1 MLYTLMTPGPVP
13 LPPEVLQS
21 LAQPM
26 EHHRTPEFLAV
37 FQRVLTRLKQVYA
50 TTQPVFIHTSTGS
63 GGMESALVNTLSP
76 GDEII
81 SIISGKFG
89 ERWAEMAEVFG
100 IKVHRLEIPWGQA
113 VRLDHVKDIMQRFP
127 NSKAVLCQA
136 CETSTGVLHP
146 IKEIAAFIRTTPAL
160 FIVDAITALGA
171 MPMPMDEW
179 GIDVLIGGS
188 QKAFMLP
195 TGLAFISFSKKAWA
209 LVETARCPH
218 FYFDVRAEKRANE
231 NGESVFS
238 TAVMH
243 IRALDVVLEQVQRH
257 GLISL
262 FARIQTL
269 ASATRNA
276 VTAMG
281 FEIFPQSPSPSVTA
295 IRVPGSIDGQK
306 VRTDMEKS
314 HHIIVMGGQDQLKGK
329 IIRIGHMGAIT
340 NADCLATLRALAASV
355 NSLMPGFVTDIKL
368 EQALKQARAE
378 LQ

>member
-1 MLYTLMTPGPVP
+1 
-13 LPPEVLQS
+13 
-21 LAQPM
+21 
-26 EHHRTPEFLAV
+26 
-37 FQRVLTRLKQVYA
+37 
-50 TTQPVFIHTSTGS
+50 
-63 GGMESALVNTLSP
+63 
-76 GDEII
+76 
-81 SIISGKFG
+81 
-89 ERWAEMAEVFG
+89 
-100 IKVHRLEIPWGQA
+100 
-113 VRLDHVKDIMQRFP
+113 
-127 NSKAVLCQA
+127 
-136 CETSTGVLHP
+136 
-146 IKEIAAFIRTTPAL
+146 
-160 FIVDAITALGA
+160 
-171 MPMPMDEW
+171 MPMDEW